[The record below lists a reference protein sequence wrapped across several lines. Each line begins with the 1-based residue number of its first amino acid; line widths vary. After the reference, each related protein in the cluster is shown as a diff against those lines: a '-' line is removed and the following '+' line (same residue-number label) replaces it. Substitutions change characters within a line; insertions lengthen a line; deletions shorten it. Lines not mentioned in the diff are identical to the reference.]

1 MLEAL
6 IKTDQT
12 LLEKQALA
20 KQLGL
25 TLDFVLRFDDCKMK
39 TIAIQNDF
47 SHFRRTSNGAKMK
60 GIDIQIDLKDDLANR
75 MSLFYASPTPMMTAL
90 VNSFSDFMKVKRFF
104 KFFFF
109 FLSISFFLQKQ
120 NKIDVQTVTP
130 TIATISNVCQEM
142 VRSGKFEKSS
152 TNLFCLR
159 TMTGCILMYDNLDK
173 GGAFS
178 KKSAIHVRKKKGHF
192 SKIILFSLYKNR
204 LKIV

>member
-1 MLEAL
+1 MKINFQSKQTNTKKKTFYEYSQQLSKSFPQLLEAL

-75 MSLFYASPTPMMTAL
+75 MSLFYASPTPMMTL
-90 VNSFSDFMKVKRFF
+90 
-104 KFFFF
+104 
-109 FLSISFFLQKQ
+109 
-120 NKIDVQTVTP
+120 
-130 TIATISNVCQEM
+130 
-142 VRSGKFEKSS
+142 
-152 TNLFCLR
+152 
-159 TMTGCILMYDNLDK
+159 
-173 GGAFS
+173 
-178 KKSAIHVRKKKGHF
+178 
-192 SKIILFSLYKNR
+192 
-204 LKIV
+204 